1 MTSINVTTQNNK
13 VQVTESGTTVNVASS
28 KVATVEAVTA
38 GPRGPVGPSGL
49 EVDSTAKV
57 SGSVVYYDGSAFK
70 ADATWTTSTLTDG
83 GNF

>member
-13 VQVTESGTTVNVASS
+13 VQVTESGTTVSVASS

>member
-1 MTSINVTTQNNK
+1 MTSVNVTTQNNK